1 MFQVR
6 SASVSS
12 VKRKITDTFSRTVS
26 GSLGTSSSGTEW
38 KSVRGTWGVS
48 SSQGSV
54 SDDASTYPINAVNFL
69 ENANVS
75 ANVSGGT
82 GVMFWGTD
90 ANSWWASTVQ
100 YSTDSFSV
108 NTCPGSPTSTCS
120 GNGCTPSN
128 CCSGISY
135 TSVTVNQG
143 QNRIECQSN
152 TTFATRN
159 YYLTYGSVGE
169 CNGATEWPFP
179 LNYCSARNSSLNGS
193 TGCYSISSTSY
204 TGTCS
209 QTVTSSGTNYI
220 SSVALL
226 KSISGT
232 VSTHESIQIDTNV
245 SALTQV
251 NSIKVTTSGND
262 VSIQVFGTAGLLN
275 KIGSTITRTI
285 TSPIKGIMVGLIK
298 SPSSASQGSTF
309 SNFTAER

>member
-12 VKRKITDTFSRTVS
+12 VKRKITDNFSRTVS
-26 GSLGTSSSGTEW
+26 GSLGTSSSGTLW

-48 SSQGSV
+48 SSVGSV
-54 SDDASTYPINAVNFL
+54 ADGAATYPINAVNFL

-100 YSTDSFSV
+100 YSTTSFST
-108 NTCPGSPTSTCS
+108 NTCPGSPTNSCNST
-120 GNGCTPSN
+120 NVLCTPAN
-128 CCSGISY
+128 CCSTVTYTYTTSSSSY
-135 TSVTVNQG
+135 RPYTCVGGNPTIPGYGMCSYSYHQMANFCVANYGQYGAMGWGECVSVT
-143 QNRIECQSN
+143 
-152 TTFATRN
+152 N
-159 YYLTYGSVGE
+159 YH
-169 CNGATEWPFP
+169 
-179 LNYCSARNSSLNGS
+179 
-193 TGCYSISSTSY
+193 Y
-204 TGTCS
+204 TGTCPI
-209 QTVTSSGTNYI
+209 TVVSSGTNYI

-226 KSISGT
+226 KSIDGT

-245 SALTQV
+245 SALTPI

-262 VSIQVFGTAGLLN
+262 ISIQVFGTAGLLN

-298 SPSSASQGSTF
+298 SPSSTNQGSTF